1 MSIQKFPEHFVWGAA
16 TSAYQIEGAWQED
29 GKGESIWDRY
39 SHRPFMIQNGDTG
52 DVACDHYHH
61 MPEDVALMR
70 KLGLGSYRFSISWPR
85 LLPEGHGAV
94 NQKGLGFYDCL
105 LDELLSAGI
114 TPMATLNHWDLPQT
128 LQEEG
133 GWANRQT
140 VDWFC
145 EYARLVFERLGDR
158 VGYWVTHNEP
168 WVIAYLGYKEAS
180 MAPGLA
186 DLSLS
191 TRAAHHL
198 LLSHGRTV
206 QLFRQGGY
214 KGQIGIVLNTSHFM
228 PASDSEKDRAA
239 CQRAYDQML
248 GLYLGPLYHGAYP
261 QALLDWLGPHC
272 PPVQP
277 GDLALIAQPTDF
289 LGINYY
295 SSMTVAHDH
304 NGGFWRN
311 ALNQIS
317 SPGWGRTAMNW
328 GVYPPGLTA
337 MLLDIK
343 ENYGNP
349 PMFVTENGTAM
360 EDTPDAAGLV
370 SDWGRV
376 NYLRAHLLAARQA
389 IQAGANLKGYYVWS
403 LFDNF
408 EWSQGYKPRFGI
420 VRVDFTSGK
429 RIPKQSAAWYR
440 DVIAKNGVDE

>member
-1 MSIQKFPEHFVWGAA
+1 MSAQKFPEYFVWGAA

-29 GKGESIWDRY
+29 GKGESIWDHY
-39 SHRPFMIQNGDTG
+39 VHRPYTTQNGDTG

-70 KLGLGSYRFSISWPR
+70 SLGLQSYRFSISWPR
-85 LLPEGHGAV
+85 LLPQGHGTA
-94 NQKGLGFYDCL
+94 NPKGLDFYERL
-105 LDELLSAGI
+105 LDELLAAGI
-114 TPMATLNHWDLPQT
+114 TPMATLNHWDLPQA
-128 LQEEG
+128 LQETG

-140 VDWFC
+140 VDRFC
-145 EYARLVFERLGDR
+145 EYAQLAFDRLGDR

-168 WVIAYLGYKEAS
+168 WVISYLGYKEGV

-186 DLSLS
+186 DLTLS
-191 TRAAHHL
+191 NRAAHHL

-239 CQRAYDQML
+239 CQRAYDQEI
-248 GLYLGPLYHGAYP
+248 GLYLGPLYKGVYP
-261 QALLDWLGPHC
+261 PALLDWLGPHC
-272 PPVQP
+272 PPVEA
-277 GDLALIAQPTDF
+277 GDMELIGQPTDF
-289 LGINYY
+289 LGVNYY

-304 NGGFWRN
+304 NGGFWKN
-311 ALNQIS
+311 AHTQIS
-317 SPGWGRTAMNW
+317 APGWGRTAVNW
-328 GVYPPGLTA
+328 GIYPPGLTA
-337 MLLDIK
+337 VLLDIK

-349 PMFVTENGTAM
+349 PMFVTENGTAL
-360 EDTPDAAGLV
+360 EDKPDSAGFV
-370 SDWGRV
+370 ADWGRV

-389 IQAGANLKGYYVWS
+389 IQAGVHLKGYYVWS

-420 VRVDFTSGK
+420 VRVDFASGK
-429 RIPKQSAAWYR
+429 RTPKQSAAWYR
-440 DVIAKNGVDE
+440 DVIAKNAVDE